1 MTRTKIE
8 VKHETDGRIYTLHND
23 RLYCI
28 IYAPAVGAKRGDTIS
43 ADIMTQQETKHRRAR
58 SMNVFTPAEADKA
71 IHEIAAKMDR
81 PRTTTDTLAMFI
93 WKMKGA

>member
-28 IYAPAVGAKRGDTIS
+28 ICAPAVGARRGNTIS
-43 ADIMTQQETKHRRAR
+43 ADIMTQQETKRRQTR
-58 SMNVFTPAEADKA
+58 SMNVFTPAGVDNAV
-71 IHEIAAKMDR
+71 HEIAAKMDR